1 MVRGKA
7 AGGGAHILNIEA
19 AARRRRHRRWAERWS
34 HLKRPLSRFG
44 FAVAM
49 ISVVALILWK
59 PLQSVRI
66 SSIGDAFWHL
76 AASPNCTAARAVG
89 LAPARR
95 GQPGYWPSHDADNDG
110 IASKPYFRYVGHR
123 R

>member
-1 MVRGKA
+1 MA
-7 AGGGAHILNIEA
+7 
-19 AARRRRHRRWAERWS
+19 
-34 HLKRPLSRFG
+34 KRPLSQ
-44 FAVAM
+44 VAFVLVT
-49 ISVVALILWK
+49 ISLLALIVWK

-66 SSIGDAFWHL
+66 NSIGDAFWHL

-110 IASKPYFRYVGHR
+110 IACEPYTR
-123 R
+123 RLP